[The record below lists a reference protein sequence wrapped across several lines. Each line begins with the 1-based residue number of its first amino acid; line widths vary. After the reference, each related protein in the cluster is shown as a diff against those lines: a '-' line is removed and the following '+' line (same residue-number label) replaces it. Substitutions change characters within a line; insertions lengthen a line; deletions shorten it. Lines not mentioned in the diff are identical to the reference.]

1 MRLMRLVFLLLVIAS
16 ATLALPGT
24 ANANSYEAEIFSLVN
39 GVRSAKLTSDS
50 GLQAAA
56 RAHSRN
62 MAQSGNLS
70 HGGAASR
77 IGNAAPAGYTG
88 TYCENLGYASANQDV
103 ARTIY
108 NGWRSSSGHNA
119 CMRDGRMTVAGV
131 GTYFDSERNWW
142 WVTMEFAQV
151 RRSSSSNNPP
161 PPTAPLSTP
170 KPEVQAT
177 SRPQAAA
184 AADKPEGTSKVTPS
198 PTPKP
203 TATPEPEESRNDVQ
217 AFSEQ
222 NTSVPPDEP
231 MLGTREYASLG
242 ALLAFAG
249 FVFFLAR
256 RRV

>member
-1 MRLMRLVFLLLVIAS
+1 LP
-16 ATLALPGT
+16 ALPS

-39 GVRSAKLTSDS
+39 GGRSSKLTSDP

-88 TYCENLGYASANQDV
+88 TYCENLGYASSNQDV

-108 NGWRSSSGHNA
+108 NGWRNSSGHNA
-119 CMRDGRMTVAGV
+119 CMHDTRMNVAGV
-131 GTYFDSERNWW
+131 GTYKEGDIW

-151 RRSSSSNNPP
+151 RGSSGSNNPP
-161 PPTAPLSTP
+161 PAAPISTP
-170 KPEVQAT
+170 KPQAQET
-177 SRPQAAA
+177 PRPQAAA
-184 AADKPEGTSKVTPS
+184 SVADEPKDTPKETPS

-217 AFSEQ
+217 AFSEV

-242 ALLAFAG
+242 ALIAFAG
-249 FVFFLAR
+249 LVFFLAR